1 MAVQKAAGLEVPI
14 RRKRINLSA
23 LRRKAR
29 AGRKQGRKRGLDS
42 IEVCA
47 PDSVQAK
54 RTLTSVAEEVTI
66 YDKDSEVV
74 DRTADG
80 DEDHGV
86 TNNGSGASSKQCRR
100 SLFQVCTIQKNRI
113 Y

>member
-1 MAVQKAAGLEVPI
+1 MAVHKAAGLEVPI
-14 RRKRINLSA
+14 RRKRTNLSA

-54 RTLTSVAEEVTI
+54 RTLTSVAKELPT
-66 YDKDSEVV
+66 YGKDSEVV
-74 DRTADG
+74 DRAADR
-80 DEDHGV
+80 DEDHIV

-100 SLFQVCTIQKNRI
+100 SLFQVCTILNYRI